1 MTNCYLLPG
10 TWKRLFV
17 YAIHVDAYW
26 GEFRTLERSKMEHFV
41 TKKITK
47 HPPPPPKKKKKK
59 TVEKYA
65 KKKMNIAAGKYP
77 QTNTVRI
84 CMKVFF
90 LSK

>member
-1 MTNCYLLPG
+1 MQSMLMHTEENLGPLKDLRG
-10 TWKRLFV
+10 SIL
-17 YAIHVDAYW
+17 
-26 GEFRTLERSKMEHFV
+26 G
-41 TKKITK
+41 KKKLANI
-47 HPPPPPKKKKKK
+47 PPPPKKKK